1 VGFLILSAAL
11 VSTLLT
17 GAATWYARRRDL
29 LDHPGDRRSHTEPTP
44 RGGGAGWVAAFLI
57 FVGVYLLLA
66 KTVSMTFPAV
76 LAAGTAV
83 LALLGWWDDHHDLD
97 FRIRAAVQSVVSLL
111 SVSVLA
117 VAGVISGWAPAL
129 AAFLFIAWMVNLYNF
144 MDGSN
149 GLAGFQGLFV
159 SLVLAA
165 LFARSGDWAGATIAL
180 VLAGSCAGFLP
191 WNLGRARVFMGDVGS
206 LALGFIVA
214 ALLVYGAGTA
224 AFTLPVALMIT
235 ALFLVDASLTLAV
248 RILRGERWYNAH
260 RQHLYQRLIAR
271 GWTHGRVLLA
281 YQAVNLLLV
290 LPGVVFGVNYP
301 ERAWFTAAVLGLLL
315 GLGWYLSIRKTE
327 LLAEAK

>member
-1 VGFLILSAAL
+1 
-11 VSTLLT
+11 
-17 GAATWYARRRDL
+17 
-29 LDHPGDRRSHTEPTP
+29 
-44 RGGGAGWVAAFLI
+44 
-57 FVGVYLLLA
+57 
-66 KTVSMTFPAV
+66 
-76 LAAGTAV
+76 
-83 LALLGWWDDHHDLD
+83 
-97 FRIRAAVQSVVSLL
+97 
-111 SVSVLA
+111 
-117 VAGVISGWAPAL
+117 
-129 AAFLFIAWMVNLYNF
+129 MVNLYNF

-165 LFARSGDWAGATIAL
+165 LFAGSGDWTGATIAL

-235 ALFLVDASLTLAV
+235 AVFLVDASLTLAV